1 MGKHKLADIEK
12 IRSQG
17 LNLFNQNLLAN
28 CLDHL
33 IQNLTKFPNDA
44 VLHLL
49 MGRLSIRLF
58 EPKNALLHFG
68 FILNQLPNNESATSG
83 LISAHL
89 AIGNT
94 EEALAVANNF
104 ELTHPRSVLM
114 MLSKADVY
122 EALGD
127 FEQAHEYLL
136 KCVQFNEKNPLSK
149 YHLGESYLRR
159 GELQKGWE
167 GLSYLYAAGF
177 KPTIQTAS
185 RIWDGSE
192 INSLLL
198 VADQGLGDAIQ
209 FSRYIPWAKNK
220 TKTVT
225 LACDVSLHEFLG
237 TAFGV
242 QTIPIAE
249 VKQFKSDAHLP
260 LMQLAAFCVATNDPY
275 QLEGLKN
282 FDRYNTYDAS
292 LKSNNSLNIG
302 IAFDCSSVHPTE
314 QFPHTRRSCKPVDA
328 LPLLDIQ
335 NAQFYN
341 LQLNPNP
348 EAQKLFGNRWHETG
362 HTLQNFMD
370 TVNWIKKMDMVI
382 TVDTAL
388 VHIAGSIGKKG
399 YLVLPLCNDWRWQI
413 SKVTNQWY
421 HSVEILKQNKTG
433 QWSSIFTDLTK
444 FEEMQK

>member
-1 MGKHKLADIEK
+1 MSKHKPADVEK
-12 IRSQG
+12 MRSQG
-17 LNLFNQNLLAN
+17 LNLLNQNLLAD

-33 IQNLTKFPNDA
+33 IQNLAKFPNDA

-49 MGRLSIRLF
+49 MGRLSIRLL

-68 FILNQLPNNESATSG
+68 FILKQLPNNESATSG

-89 AIGNT
+89 AIGNV
-94 EEALAVANNF
+94 EEALALANRF

-114 MLSKADVY
+114 MQSKADVY

-127 FEQAHEYLL
+127 FEQSHECLL
-136 KCVQFNEKNPLSK
+136 QCVQLNEKNPLSK
-149 YHLGESYLRR
+149 YQLGVSYLRR

-167 GLSYLYAAGF
+167 GLSYLYAAGL
-177 KPTIQTAS
+177 KPKIQTAS
-185 RIWDGSE
+185 RMWDGSE

-220 TKTVT
+220 AKTVT
-225 LACDVSLHEFLG
+225 LACDASLHEFLG

-242 QTIPIAE
+242 QTIKIQE
-249 VKQFKSDAHLP
+249 VKEFKSDAHLP
-260 LMQLAAFCVATNDPY
+260 LMQLAAFCVETNDPY
-275 QLEGLKN
+275 QLEALKC
-282 FDRYNTYDAS
+282 FDRYSKFDDS
-292 LKSNNSLNIG
+292 LKSNNILNIG
-302 IAFDCSSVHPTE
+302 IALDCSSVHPTE

-328 LPLLDIQ
+328 LPLLEIN
-335 NAQFYN
+335 NAHFYN

-348 EAQKLFGNRWHETG
+348 EAQQLFGDRWHETG

-370 TVNWIKKMDMVI
+370 TVNWIQKMDMVI

-388 VHIAGSIGKKG
+388 VHIAGSIQKEC
-399 YLVLPLCNDWRWQI
+399 YLLLPFTNDWRWRYGEKQRI
-413 SKVTNQWY
+413 WYSSLHIIKQSFAAIWRHTFEKCSKNF
-421 HSVEILKQNKTG
+421 I
-433 QWSSIFTDLTK
+433 
-444 FEEMQK
+444 